1 MDKKSAQE
9 FLELE
14 LSRDEPKS
22 KADLIEELIGQGR
35 SKASAYRDWED
46 YQEKHGPQLSWDDF
60 QDQRRP
66 SKNGEDTNLIF
77 ETFRT
82 AIPLYQA
89 QNKHL
94 EACKLASDFASVK
107 KQLRSF

>member
-1 MDKKSAQE
+1 MDKQSAQD

-22 KADLIEELIGQGR
+22 KAELIEELIGQGR
-35 SKASAYRDWED
+35 SKASAYRDCEY
-46 YQEKHGPQLSWDDF
+46 YQEKHGPKLSWDDI

-66 SKNGEDTNLIF
+66 SKNGSDNELIF
-77 ETFRT
+77 ETFRKS
-82 AIPLYQA
+82 IPVFME
-89 QNKHL
+89 NGKL
-94 EACKLASDFASVK
+94 EVACKLASDFASVK